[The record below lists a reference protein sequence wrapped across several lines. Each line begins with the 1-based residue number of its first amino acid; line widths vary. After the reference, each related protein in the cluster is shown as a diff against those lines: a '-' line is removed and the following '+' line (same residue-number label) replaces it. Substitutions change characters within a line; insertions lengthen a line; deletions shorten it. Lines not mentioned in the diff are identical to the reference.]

1 MLCGINVRFQT
12 VFHSVGQVTHVLLTR
27 PPLASSP
34 KELRS
39 FDLHV
44 LGAPPAFVLSQDQTL
59 WTCYIFCPPLK
70 MKNEPNISKFVFPKL
85 LKVSLTLLYF
95 WNLLKWIQGFNSSCS
110 SRMLF
115 NFQGPISCHLSVTAL
130 SLYHPLP
137 SLSIPFSTLFLLL
150 YPAPVCFVKSF
161 QLLVE
166 NSPVRGCIRPL
177 T

>member
-12 VFHSVGQVTHVLLTR
+12 VSHSVRQVPHVLLTR
-27 PPLASSP
+27 PPLTSSP
-34 KELRS
+34 KEIRS

-59 WTCYIFCPPLK
+59 WTCYIYSSSFKP
-70 MKNEPNISKFVFPKL
+70 PNISKFVFPKL

-115 NFQGPISCHLSVTAL
+115 NFQGPPCRLFRRQLRYYII
-130 SLYHPLP
+130 P
-137 SLSIPFSTLFLLL
+137 SLLCQHLFWIFSSSSSPTSVCTLYRCYL
-150 YPAPVCFVKSF
+150 FVKKRYF
-161 QLLVE
+161 
-166 NSPVRGCIRPL
+166 